1 MVEKSPEEEACGVVE
16 ESPEEE
22 AVVWWRR
29 VLKKKPVV
37 WWRKILGWVVMRA
50 RDRGAVG
57 GPAVKLAVQEMES
70 GMEVVGAVEKNDA
83 TKSTATMRVVN
94 AADAEK

>member
-1 MVEKSPEEEACGVVE
+1 
-16 ESPEEE
+16 
-22 AVVWWRR
+22 
-29 VLKKKPVV
+29 
-37 WWRKILGWVVMRA
+37 MRA